1 MPSDAWPRDACVVGL
16 DIGTTSTVAVVMRP
30 TGEVLAAASRPSQLF
45 SPAPGFAEAD
55 PGEWWDNACATLRE
69 AIALAAVQPSAIC
82 VTGMVPALIMLDA
95 EGQPLRRSLQQND
108 ARCARELEELGAEI
122 DAAEFLARTGQGLTQ
137 QLIAPKL
144 RWVARHEPHV
154 FARATHILG
163 SYDYLNFRL
172 AGRVT
177 VERNWAL
184 EAGFVDLGADAI
196 APDLA
201 ALTGLAQ
208 STIPPLVAA
217 HERIG
222 AVTAEAGAATG
233 LPVGATVFGGAADHI
248 ASALAAGLTDAGD
261 VLLKFG
267 GAGDVIAISERAE
280 PDPRLFLDYHLVP
293 GLYAPNGCMA
303 ASGSL
308 LRWLAALIGGV
319 SLAELDAEAAAVP
332 AGAEGVRMLPYFLGE
347 KTPIHDTRARGTITG
362 LSLNH
367 GRGHIWRAALEA
379 IACGFRHHL
388 DVLADRG
395 RAAQRLYAS
404 DGGSRSDVWMQI
416 VADVC
421 GQPLSTLGDAYGS
434 SVGAA
439 WVAAVG
445 LGLAEWAD
453 VGKAR
458 RLGKTFSPRPDK
470 AKASDVVYADYRALY
485 VALRPFFHRGARP

>member
-1 MPSDAWPRDACVVGL
+1 MPSDAREDACVVGL

-30 TGEVLAAASRPSQLF
+30 TGEVLAAASRPSQLY
-45 SPAPGFAEAD
+45 SPAPGYAEAD
-55 PGEWWDNACATLRE
+55 PREWWDNACATLRE
-69 AIALAAVQPSAIC
+69 AITTAAVQPEAIC

-95 EGQPLRRSLQQND
+95 EGRPLRRSLQQND
-108 ARCARELEELGAEI
+108 ARCARELEEFSAEL
-122 DAAEFLARTGQGLTQ
+122 DASQFLARTGQGLTQ

-144 RWVARHEPHV
+144 RWIARHEPDV
-154 FARATHILG
+154 FALVTHIVG
-163 SYDYLNFRL
+163 SYDYVNFRL
-172 AGRVT
+172 TGRLT
-177 VERNWAL
+177 MERNWAL
-184 EAGFVDLGADAI
+184 EAGFIDLGADAI

-208 STIPPLVAA
+208 STIPTLVAA

-222 AVTAEAGAATG
+222 AVTADAAAGTGLAVGAA
-233 LPVGATVFGGAADHI
+233 VFGGAADHI

-280 PDPRLFLDYHLVP
+280 PDPRLFLDYHLIP

-308 LRWLAALIGGV
+308 LRWLAALIGGET
-319 SLAELDAEAAAVP
+319 SLADLDAEAAAV
-332 AGAEGVRMLPYFLGE
+332 AVGAEGVRMLPYFLGE
-347 KTPIHDTRARGTITG
+347 KTPIHDTLARGTITG
-362 LSLNH
+362 LSLSH

-388 DVLADRG
+388 DVLADTG
-395 RAAQRLYAS
+395 RAARRLFAS

-416 VADVC
+416 VADFC

-445 LGLAEWAD
+445 MGFAEWAD

-458 RLGKTFSPRPDK
+458 RLGKTFSPRPD
-470 AKASDVVYADYRALY
+470 AAAASDAVYADYRALY
-485 VALRPFFHRGARP
+485 ANLRPFFHRGARP